1 MSIMVTFLSILAGLV
16 AFNFILLKFSTQSV
30 DTDRKK
36 IQSKKSKINSISNSG
51 ANASDISNAA

>member
-1 MSIMVTFLSILAGLV
+1 MVTFLSILAGLV